1 MRTRSFIMT
10 ANAQTPVT
18 AFAGPRQIASGPLS
32 EALPAIKAAA
42 DAREPVLVFND
53 STARI
58 VELDLRGN
66 LNDALGRLPTSE
78 VRGPGRPKLGV
89 VAREVTLLPR
99 HWDWLATQPGG
110 ASVALRKLVEAAAR
124 SPAEERRLAQE
135 VAYRFMMAM
144 GGNLSGLDEAN
155 RALFA
160 GDRRKFE
167 QETESWPP
175 DIRDY
180 ALRQAASA
188 LS

>member
-1 MRTRSFIMT
+1 MT

-42 DAREPVLVFND
+42 DAGEAVLIFD
-53 STARI
+53 DATARI
-58 VELDLRGN
+58 VEVDLRGN
-66 LNDALGRLPTSE
+66 LADAQSRLPPAE
-78 VRGPGRPKLGV
+78 ARGPGRPKLGV

-124 SPAEERRLAQE
+124 SPAEEKRLAQE

-144 GGNLSGLDEAN
+144 AGNLAGLDEAN

-160 GDRRKFE
+160 GDRRRFE
-167 QETESWPP
+167 QETVSWPP
-175 DIRDY
+175 DVRDY

-188 LS
+188 FS